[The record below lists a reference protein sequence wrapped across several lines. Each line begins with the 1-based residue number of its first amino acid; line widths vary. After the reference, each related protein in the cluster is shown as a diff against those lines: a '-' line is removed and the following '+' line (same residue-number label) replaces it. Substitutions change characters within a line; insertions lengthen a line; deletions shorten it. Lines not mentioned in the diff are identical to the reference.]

1 MHVYAKYG
9 QVHIMTESF
18 PNDTSQQRA
27 FRAFEALVSGGDA
40 SLDLSL
46 AALLIACT
54 EYPDLDIIHYLAQL
68 DALALRV
75 RTLLNLPPALASAN
89 SPQTPIEEHPLDVI
103 AAMNEVLFQQ
113 EHFHCNT
120 EDYYNP
126 ANSFLND
133 VLERRTGLP
142 ITLSLLYMEVGKR
155 VGVRFDGIGLPF
167 HFVVGCLLPDGR
179 IYIDPYETGQIYSAQ
194 ECRERVRRMLNSEGK
209 IYAQWFEPVSHRH
222 LLVRMLNNLKHI
234 YLTTEDYQRALPI
247 CDHIVLLLPRS
258 PLERRDRGAIHF
270 QLKHYTRALRDL
282 LAYAELAPHASD
294 VDEIR
299 QQIKTL
305 RQIIAMM
312 N

>member
-1 MHVYAKYG
+1 MKYG
-9 QVHIMTESF
+9 QVLIMTESF

-40 SLDLSL
+40 SLDLAL

-54 EYPDLDIIHYLAQL
+54 EYPDLDIVYYLAQL
-68 DALALRV
+68 DELALRV
-75 RTLLNLPPALASAN
+75 RTLLDMPPTLAN
-89 SPQTPIEEHPLDVI
+89 VDLLQGPIEEHPLNVI

-113 EHFHCNT
+113 EHFHGST

-167 HFVVGCLLPDGR
+167 HFVVGCLLPEGR
-179 IYIDPYETGQIYSAQ
+179 IYIDPYETGHIYSGQ
-194 ECRERVRRMLNSEGK
+194 ECRERVRRMLKGEGK
-209 IYAQWFEPVSHRH
+209 IYTQWFEPVSHRH

-234 YLTTEDYQRALPI
+234 YLTVEDYQRALPI
-247 CDHIVLLLPRS
+247 CDRIVLLLPRS

-282 LAYAELAPHASD
+282 SAYAELTPHASD
-294 VDEIR
+294 IDEIR
-299 QQIKTL
+299 RQIKTL

>member
-1 MHVYAKYG
+1 
-9 QVHIMTESF
+9 MTESF
-18 PNDTSQQRA
+18 PNDPSQQRA

-113 EHFHCNT
+113 EHFHGNT

-133 VLERRTGLP
+133 VLVLQRDFTSAVPVTGPGVACDGSNRQRSCGAADRRSTPARQADPARAGAKRPVRASAPER
-142 ITLSLLYMEVGKR
+142 
-155 VGVRFDGIGLPF
+155 
-167 HFVVGCLLPDGR
+167 C
-179 IYIDPYETGQIYSAQ
+179 
-194 ECRERVRRMLNSEGK
+194 
-209 IYAQWFEPVSHRH
+209 
-222 LLVRMLNNLKHI
+222 
-234 YLTTEDYQRALPI
+234 
-247 CDHIVLLLPRS
+247 
-258 PLERRDRGAIHF
+258 
-270 QLKHYTRALRDL
+270 
-282 LAYAELAPHASD
+282 
-294 VDEIR
+294 
-299 QQIKTL
+299 
-305 RQIIAMM
+305 
-312 N
+312 

>member
-1 MHVYAKYG
+1 
-9 QVHIMTESF
+9 MTESF

-54 EYPDLDIIHYLAQL
+54 EYPDLDIIHYLAQI

-113 EHFHCNT
+113 EHFHGNT

-194 ECRERVRRMLNSEGK
+194 ECRERVRRMLNGEGK
-209 IYAQWFEPVSHRH
+209 IYAQWFEPVSHRQ

-247 CDHIVLLLPRS
+247 CDYIVLLLPRS

-270 QLKHYTRALRDL
+270 QLKHYTRALHDL
-282 LAYAELAPHASD
+282 TAYAELAPHASD

>member
-1 MHVYAKYG
+1 MTD
-9 QVHIMTESF
+9 MTESF
-18 PNDTSQQRA
+18 PNDPSQQHA

-54 EYPDLDIIHYLAQL
+54 EYPTLDIVYYLAQL
-68 DALALRV
+68 DALAQRV
-75 RTLLNLPPALASAN
+75 RAFLNMPPAPASAN
-89 SPQTPIEEHPLDVI
+89 SPQASIEEHPLDVI
-103 AAMNEVLFQQ
+103 AAINEVLFQQ
-113 EHFHCNT
+113 EHFHGNT

-167 HFVVGCLLPDGR
+167 HFVVGCLLPGGR
-179 IYIDPYETGQIYSAQ
+179 IYIDPYETGHIYSAQ
-194 ECRERVRRMLNSEGK
+194 ECRERVRHMLKGEGK
-209 IYAQWFEPVSHRH
+209 IYAHWFEPISHRH

-234 YLTTEDYQRALPI
+234 YLTGEDYQRALPI
-247 CDHIVLLLPRS
+247 CDRIIVLLPRS

-270 QLKHYTRALRDL
+270 QLKHYTRALRDFS
-282 LAYAELAPHASD
+282 AYAELAPHASD
-294 VDEIR
+294 ADEIR